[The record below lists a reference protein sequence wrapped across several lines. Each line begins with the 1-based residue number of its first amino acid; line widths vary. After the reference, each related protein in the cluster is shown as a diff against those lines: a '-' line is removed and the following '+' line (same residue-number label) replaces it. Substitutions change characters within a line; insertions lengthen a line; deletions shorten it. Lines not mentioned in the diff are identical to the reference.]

1 MKKQIHKI
9 ILFLFV
15 LVLVLWGV
23 TVNDNGQGLK
33 EASLQEKNI
42 GSMEVHYLDVGQ
54 GDAIYIRT
62 PNEID
67 VLIDGGPDKTVL
79 SELGAVMPYWDRDID
94 IMILTHPHS
103 DHVTGLIEVLR
114 RYEVKQIY
122 YTGVLHTAPDYLA
135 WLEEIKKQEIP
146 LSIVSSRFDIDLGE
160 ESKLEFLWP
169 QENLINK
176 KVTELNNT
184 SIMNKLV
191 FGEVSFLFSGDNEA
205 EVEEELIELGVD
217 LKADVLKSSHHGS
230 KTSNTEEFINKVDP
244 EIVVIQCGEDN
255 SFHHPHGRVL
265 SRYERDNLNIFRT
278 DLDGRVSFITNGF
291 EIEKTQ

>member
-9 ILFLFV
+9 VLFLFV

-33 EASLQEKNI
+33 EAGLQEKYI
-42 GSMEVHYLDVGQ
+42 GSMQVHFLDVGQ
-54 GDAIYIRT
+54 GDSIYVRT
-62 PNEID
+62 PDELDI
-67 VLIDGGPDKTVL
+67 LIDGGPDKTVL

-103 DHVTGLIEVLR
+103 DHVTGLVEVLR
-114 RYEVKQIY
+114 RYNVKQIY
-122 YTGVLHTAPDYLA
+122 YTGALHTASDYLA
-135 WLEEIKKQEIP
+135 WLEEIKEQEIP
-146 LSIVSSRFDIDLGE
+146 LSIVSNRFNIDLGE
-160 ESKLEFLWP
+160 EINLEFLWP
-169 QENLINK
+169 LENLANK

-191 FGEVSFLFSGDNEA
+191 FGEVSFLFTGDNEA
-205 EVEEELIELGVD
+205 EVEAELIERGVD

-230 KTSNTEEFINKVDP
+230 KTSNTEEFINLVDP
-244 EIVVIQCGEDN
+244 ESVVIQCGEDN

-265 SRYERDNLNIFRT
+265 NRYERSNRNIFRT

-291 EIEKTQ
+291 EIEKIQ